1 MAKKQPSALHGLLV
15 SLRRVTLLLVTAFS
29 LAMGWPLPVVAM
41 RVFVLWIILALLT
54 QAGEVLFQ
62 YLAHRALQREMQQ
75 GIQTTGAAQ

>member
-1 MAKKQPSALHGLLV
+1 MAKKQSSALHNLLV

-29 LAMGWPLPVVAM
+29 LAMGWPLQVVAM

-62 YLAHRALQREMQQ
+62 YLVHRALQREMQQ
-75 GIQTTGAAQ
+75 SAHATGATQ